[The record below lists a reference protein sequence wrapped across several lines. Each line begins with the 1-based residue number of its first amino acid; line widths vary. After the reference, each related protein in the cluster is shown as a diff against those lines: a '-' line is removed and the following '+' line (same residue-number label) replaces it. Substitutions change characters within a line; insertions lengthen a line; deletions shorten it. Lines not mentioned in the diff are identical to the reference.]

1 LEHGGNVSSDSGN
14 AGDRMKHEDWIKEFH
29 GRCVACN
36 NATHST
42 RKNEV
47 RCQRSKAWDHGLSSR
62 PGGTKFYEP
71 VHKLFGCVY
80 WEPMESSRV
89 DTDADMGIIKSEKP

>member
-1 LEHGGNVSSDSGN
+1 MN
-14 AGDRMKHEDWIKEFH
+14 HEEWIKEFH

-36 NATHST
+36 NANASP
-42 RKNEV
+42 RKNEMQ
-47 RCQRSKAWDHGLSSR
+47 CNHLKSWFHGLPSR

-80 WEPMESSRV
+80 WEPQDFRVNV
-89 DTDADMGIIKSEKP
+89 DTDMGIMKPEDKS